1 MKNSSSKKLNIC
13 VIGAGF
19 AGISAATNLANYGHN
34 VFVVEKNSDFG
45 GRARKL
51 KAKGF
56 TFDMG
61 PSWYWMPDVFERHFE
76 INGEKIED
84 YLKLKRLNP
93 SYKILIGSNEYID
106 VLTLGF
112 GLSTNLDKWIFRTE
126 LGCLGF
132 GKYLLYNSIT
142 GNNLTFCAPQ
152 LSFGLSVKFSD
163 N

>member
-1 MKNSSSKKLNIC
+1 MKKLSSKKLNIC

-19 AGISAATNLANYGHN
+19 AGISAATNLAHYGHN

-76 INGEKIED
+76 INGEKIQD

-93 SYKILIGSNEYID
+93 SYKIFFSDTHKVSLPVEFND
-106 VLTLGF
+106 VKK
-112 GLSTNLDKWIFRTE
+112 S
-126 LGCLGF
+126 
-132 GKYLLYNSIT
+132 
-142 GNNLTFCAPQ
+142 
-152 LSFGLSVKFSD
+152 LSFKLEMGLILLEFNNFLISE
-163 N
+163 

>member
-1 MKNSSSKKLNIC
+1 MKNLSKKKLNIC

-19 AGISAATNLANYGHN
+19 AGISAATKLADNGHN

-61 PSWYWMPDVFERHFE
+61 PSWYWMPDVFERHFK

-93 SYKILIGSNEYID
+93 SYKI
-106 VLTLGF
+106 F
-112 GLSTNLDKWIFRTE
+112 
-126 LGCLGF
+126 
-132 GKYLLYNSIT
+132 
-142 GNNLTFCAPQ
+142 
-152 LSFGLSVKFSD
+152 FSD
-163 N
+163 KNKVTLPAEFDNIKKIFEKYEKGSGKNLSIFLEDAEKKI